1 MTLTFLKQCYKIKFP
16 MAESVR
22 ETGGRSSSHQIDN
35 RRVDFTIAP
44 SSRPEVINQ
53 DHLDQAK
60 GP

>member
-1 MTLTFLKQCYKIKFP
+1 

-60 GP
+60 GPWMDVKTFISLRI